1 MADNALGLTR
11 APTVEVP
18 AAETPKPEALFGLAT
33 GVVVVSALY
42 LARDVLIP
50 ITLAVFLTFFLA
62 PIVRLLQ
69 RARFPR
75 VAAVAVSVVL
85 ALAIILLLGG
95 IIGAQLKSLIADAPQ
110 YQSTVINKFES
121 LHSAVNGLVKQVT
134 GRLEPV
140 HESPKSAPD
149 ASGEAEPDQAPIP
162 VVIASSSSGYLE
174 TARLVLEPILSP
186 LSTLAIV
193 LIVTI
198 FILVR
203 QEDLRDRLIRLFGSN
218 DLHRTTL
225 AIDDATQRLT
235 RYFLTQAAINAS
247 FGLLIGVGL
256 FLIGLPSPVL
266 WGLLAALLR
275 FVPYVGSIT
284 AAVLPIALAAA
295 VDPGWSKALWTAGLF
310 IVAEGVTGQILE
322 PVLYGS
328 STGLSPTA
336 VVIVAIFWSW
346 IWGPIGLILSTP
358 LTLCLV
364 VLGRHVRRLEFF
376 DVLLG
381 DRPALTPVETLY
393 QRLLA
398 GDPDEVLEQADG
410 LMKGRALSS
419 YYDDIALK
427 ALRLVANDLSRGVV
441 KPGQL
446 EKIQDVMLG
455 LIQDLEP
462 HEDVD
467 PTLTAA
473 QAKAAVVEVAGVARP
488 ERETA
493 TQPAPEGQVH
503 ESANLP
509 DVWRTERSVLCVAGR
524 DPLDGVVASMLAQ
537 LLRKHG
543 LGARPVLHSE
553 VSRFTI
559 NTLDTTGVAM
569 IFVTYAELR
578 GNPPHMRYLLRRIRQ
593 RFPLCP
599 VLVGFWDPDQALLGD
614 PAAQEM
620 AGATAFAS
628 SLRDAV
634 SKCLDEAKKVQR
646 PGGERDLATGAPDAD
661 LALPV
666 DQAAR

>member
-427 ALRLVANDLSRGVV
+427 ALRLVASDLSRGVV

-599 VLVGFWDPDQALLGD
+599 VLVGFWDPDDALLED
-614 PAAQEM
+614 PAAQEL

-628 SLRDAV
+628 SLHNAV
-634 SKCLDEAKKVQR
+634 NKCLDEAKKVQQ
-646 PGGERDLATGAPDAD
+646 PGGEQDLIATSSDAD
-661 LALPV
+661 LAQPV
-666 DQAAR
+666 DQATR